1 MCEYENLR
9 EELRLFMRMALSYA
23 VIIKGLGGG
32 RMQGYQLPLLAA
44 ELLLMFFFFQYKKC
58 AMKMTCGKKTKSH
71 Y

>member
-1 MCEYENLR
+1 
-9 EELRLFMRMALSYA
+9 MRMALSYA

-44 ELLLMFFFFQYKKC
+44 ELLLMFCFFQYKKC